1 MQVMSNKPKLGDI
14 RSQQYVDVSALA
26 ASAGVSE
33 AVLTKMLN
41 REPVLRYQ
49 AELVLAALSDETGEH
64 YSLETVDIVLVA
76 LENEEE
82 S

>member
-1 MQVMSNKPKLGDI
+1 MQVMSNKPTLADI
-14 RSQQYVDVSALA
+14 RSQLYVDVSALA
-26 ASAGVSE
+26 AGAGVSE